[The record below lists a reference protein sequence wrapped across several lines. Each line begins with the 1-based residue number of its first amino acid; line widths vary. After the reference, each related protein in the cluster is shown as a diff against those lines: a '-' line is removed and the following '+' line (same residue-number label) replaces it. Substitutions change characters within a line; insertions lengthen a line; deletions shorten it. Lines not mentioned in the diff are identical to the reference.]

1 MDLRSESSNK
11 TESKFEGEYDPNQSE
26 DLVQAGKDE
35 SNRRSHERTVRSF
48 LGH

>member
-1 MDLRSESSNK
+1 MSLVTK
-11 TESKFEGEYDPNQSE
+11 QSKFEGEYDPNQSE

-35 SNRRSHERTVRSF
+35 SNRKSHESTVRSF